1 MKAYKGLFFLLFKF
15 FQSVRGDFITYT
27 DDSIAFKVAVILSVF
42 PIINLSSF
50 RDKLN
55 LGERFFIF
63 SALLIFN
70 YLIFVYKDRYTS
82 IVKEFKLTP
91 PSTLIKVI
99 GLAYLGLTLM
109 VFFLLPQ
116 LA

>member
-1 MKAYKGLFFLLFKF
+1 MKVYKGLFFLLFKF

-27 DDSIAFKVAVILSVF
+27 DDAIAFKVAVILSVF

-63 SALLIFN
+63 CALLIFN

-82 IVKEFKLTP
+82 IVKEFRLTP
-91 PSTLIKVI
+91 PSALIKFI
-99 GLAYLGLTLM
+99 GLAYLGLTLT
-109 VFFLLPQ
+109 VFFLLP
-116 LA
+116 

>member
-1 MKAYKGLFFLLFKF
+1 MTAYKSLFFILFKF
-15 FQSVRGDFITYT
+15 FQSVRGNFITYT

-63 SALLIFN
+63 CALLILN
-70 YLIFVYKDRYTS
+70 YLIFVHKDRYTS

-91 PSTLIKVI
+91 PSALIKFI
-99 GLAYLGLTLM
+99 GLAYLGLSL
-109 VFFLLPQ
+109 VAFFS
-116 LA
+116 AVVGG